1 MIKMKN
7 AEWSVGFSA
16 RAGKQI
22 TKLPA
27 NINDRLAILVKELIV
42 EGPVQSEWKN
52 FSKLTGKKGEYY
64 HCHLNAGR
72 PTYVVVWQVLDRQ
85 VRVIEVRYA
94 GTHEGINYNSL
105 K

>member
-1 MIKMKN
+1 MKN
-7 AEWSVGFSA
+7 MQVVEWTVGFSTK
-16 RAGKQI
+16 AGRQI

-27 NINDRLAILVKELIV
+27 NINDRLANLVRELIV
-42 EGPVQSEWKN
+42 EGPVQPEWKN
-52 FSKLTGKKGEYY
+52 YSKLTGKKGEYY

-85 VRVIEVRYA
+85 VRVMEVRYA
-94 GTHEGINYNSL
+94 GTHEGINYNSF